1 MLYIPTSPLKMR
13 MNIHHSHLAKKMM
26 KIETTERFGENI
38 NQLKSGRNMNDFNQT
53 LLQFLPNEMTIEL
66 YMFSSF
72 MVYWI

>member
-26 KIETTERFGENI
+26 KMETTERFGENI

-53 LLQFLPNEMTIEL
+53 LLQFLPNEMIIEL